1 MTLNFFGTRSTPK
14 RSAMSVF
21 AASTESS
28 AALCWWDM
36 LPMFYDSTA
45 ATGQGTLFYLFV
57 FYTKWGEMAAHSW
70 RFGQIAS
77 NPASNFP
84 LFFLPYF
91 QKKST
96 KLLTAI
102 SYHGLRP
109 FIPLFPYSNACFSR
123 SFLFPSCWKFSC
135 VALEAGADWLW
146 CFLWHVNCNTLY
158 LRGYFFLIYHGE
170 VGMSKREALK
180 ILMLSP
186 FYFQYTLVE
195 RKQLLNEFYNH
206 YGVIR

>member
-1 MTLNFFGTRSTPK
+1 MTLNFFGTRSAPK

-123 SFLFPSCWKFSC
+123 SFFVSLL
-135 VALEAGADWLW
+135 LE
-146 CFLWHVNCNTLY
+146 
-158 LRGYFFLIYHGE
+158 
-170 VGMSKREALK
+170 
-180 ILMLSP
+180 ILMRRAGSWSWLAVMFFVARELQHLIPKGIFFFDIPRGSW
-186 FYFQYTLVE
+186 
-195 RKQLLNEFYNH
+195 NE
-206 YGVIR
+206 